1 MKHNSCELHG
11 DGGDTEFG
19 YPSPPELQAA
29 CGADRT
35 FCSASGPSTSHCS
48 SRIESCSFGKAAA
61 RTAANALRTL
71 WTIGCN
77 SAALGMK
84 TAVRAFSG
92 ANLRW
97 HCGPWL
103 RLGIFSVTLHRHM
116 WQQNGP
122 ISARSWECTRNW
134 QVGFAHFSCLCRPR
148 APLASPNCECMC
160 EMVFPTAAS
169 ISKPD
174 AACPAGDVTVCPRGG
189 RSAGPW
195 ELPPGV
201 KLLGMPTGSGK
212 TPADAEELG
221 SQA

>member
-1 MKHNSCELHG
+1 MAATRNS
-11 DGGDTEFG
+11 DTRRLQNYRQRAAPTE
-19 YPSPPELQAA
+19 PSVAPVALPPHTARRASRAA
-29 CGADRT
+29 RLGRLL
-35 FCSASGPSTSHCS
+35 
-48 SRIESCSFGKAAA
+48 

-122 ISARSWECTRNW
+122 ISARSLECTRNW

-160 EMVFPTAAS
+160 ETVFPTAAS

-221 SQA
+221 SQV